1 MATGLPVLPPT
12 ALGTPGAGRE
22 GGFKAPD
29 IIDGTMSMISSAAI
43 FFTSF
48 TSLYLFTYRTQ
59 PPPATTGRHL
69 HPNEAKARTLISF
82 CIFLWGVGV
91 VSWCYGEWGMFESYG
106 LTRSDLCGSFYEC
119 F

>member
-29 IIDGTMSMISSAAI
+29 IIDGTISVISSAAI
-43 FFTSF
+43 FFTSL
-48 TSLYLFTYRTQ
+48 TSLYLFTYTQ
-59 PPPATTGRHL
+59 PPPATTAAL
-69 HPNEAKARTLISF
+69 TPNEAKARTLISL
-82 CIFLWGVGV
+82 CIFLWRVGV
-91 VSWCYGEWGMFESYG
+91 VSWCYGEWGVFESYG
-106 LTRSDLCGSFYEC
+106 LTRSNLCGSFYEC